1 MTCWSPRRRCWRRTW
16 VTKIQAAP
24 APGAAFAFPLSIGRS
39 GPGVMGL
46 YRGSPG
52 PLPGAQLGDAF
63 ILADAA
69 TLLLD
74 GLRPVSPDHA

>member
-1 MTCWSPRRRCWRRTW
+1 
-16 VTKIQAAP
+16 
-24 APGAAFAFPLSIGRS
+24 
-39 GPGVMGL
+39 MGL